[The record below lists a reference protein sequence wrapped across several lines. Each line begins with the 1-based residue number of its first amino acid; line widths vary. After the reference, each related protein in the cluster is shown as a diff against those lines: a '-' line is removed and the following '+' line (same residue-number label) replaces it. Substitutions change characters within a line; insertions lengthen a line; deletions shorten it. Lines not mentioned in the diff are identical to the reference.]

1 MLNLNKV
8 GRPLAKIDGGKY
20 SGRMVSVSDQF
31 LNSSSNQNKEPSDGL
46 IQEFRQL
53 KIANDSK
60 FQHIPDTT
68 KEREIL
74 YITGPSGSGKSTYT
88 RKYLE
93 QYKKKYKSREIYLFS
108 SLPSDESLD
117 KVGPKRV
124 KLDESMYT
132 DPLEVKELSESIC
145 IFDDIDVISDKK
157 VREAV
162 YDILNQ
168 VLEIGRHYKIHCV
181 VTNHLPTNGKD
192 TRRIL
197 NEAHTVTYFPHSA
210 GGKIKHMLEEY
221 VGLDRKQIS
230 YMKKQNSRWATV
242 FKNYPQCYMVEHEI
256 GMLNIHDDSSE
267 DERLAKAKRKH
278 RQPHE
283 QEEEKT
289 PPAIV

>member
-20 SGRMVSVSDQF
+20 SGHVVSVSDQF
-31 LNSSSNQNKEPSDGL
+31 LNNNGKEEKDNS
-46 IQEFRQL
+46 IKEFRQL

-60 FQHIPDTT
+60 FQHVPDTT

-93 QYKKKYKSREIYLFS
+93 QYKKKFKNRPIYLFS

-117 KVGPKRV
+117 KVQPKRI
-124 KLDESMYT
+124 KLDEAIHT
-132 DPLEVKELSESIC
+132 DPIAVEELKESIC

-157 VREAV
+157 IREGV
-162 YDILNQ
+162 YTILNQ

-210 GGKIKHMLEEY
+210 GGKIKYMLEEY
-221 VGLDRKQIS
+221 VGLDKKQIA
-230 YMKKQNSRWATV
+230 YVKRQNSRACTI
-242 FKNYPQCYMVEHEI
+242 FKNYPQCYLLEHEI
-256 GMLNIHDDSSE
+256 GLLNLHDDDSE
-267 DERLAKAKRKH
+267 KEESQSTK
-278 RQPHE
+278 Q
-283 QEEEKT
+283 QEKENSQT
-289 PPAIV
+289 NI

>member
-20 SGRMVSVSDQF
+20 SGHVVSVSDQF
-31 LNSSSNQNKEPSDGL
+31 LNNKEEKDNL
-46 IQEFRQL
+46 IKEFRQL

-93 QYKKKYKSREIYLFS
+93 QYKKKFKNRPIYLFS

-117 KVGPKRV
+117 KVQPKRI
-124 KLDESMYT
+124 KLDETIHT
-132 DPLEVKELSESIC
+132 DPIAVEELKESIC

-157 VREAV
+157 IREGV
-162 YDILNQ
+162 YTILNQ

-210 GGKIKHMLEEY
+210 GGKIKYMLEEY
-221 VGLDRKQIS
+221 VGLDKKQIA
-230 YMKKQNSRWATV
+230 YVKRQNSRACTI
-242 FKNYPQCYMVEHEI
+242 FKNYPQCYLLEHEI
-256 GMLNIHDDSSE
+256 GLLNLHDDDSE
-267 DERLAKAKRKH
+267 KEESQFAK
-278 RQPHE
+278 Q
-283 QEEEKT
+283 QEKENSQYN
-289 PPAIV
+289 V

>member
-1 MLNLNKV
+1 MLNLNKI

-20 SGRMVSVSDQF
+20 GGHIVSVSDQF
-31 LNSSSNQNKEPSDGL
+31 NDNKAKDGDSDGL
-46 IQEFRQL
+46 INEFRQL

-74 YITGPSGSGKSTYT
+74 YVTGPSGSGKSTYT

-93 QYKKKYKSREIYLFS
+93 QYKKKYKNRAIYLFS

-117 KVGPKRV
+117 KVQPKRI
-124 KLDESMYT
+124 KLDETMYT
-132 DPLEVKELSESIC
+132 DPIKVDELTESIC

-157 VREAV
+157 VRDAV
-162 YDILNQ
+162 YDVLNQ

-210 GGKIKHMLEEY
+210 GGKIKYMLEEY
-221 VGLDRKQIS
+221 VGLDKKQIS
-230 YMKKQNSRWATV
+230 YMKKQNSRWCSIY
-242 FKNYPQCYMVEHEI
+242 KNYPQCYVVEHEI
-256 GMLNIHDDSSE
+256 GLLNLHDDSSE
-267 DERLAKAKRKH
+267 DERLAKAKRRNSDKTKADDG
-278 RQPHE
+278 HE
-283 QEEEKT
+283 KENL
-289 PPAIV
+289 IS

>member
-8 GRPLAKIDGGKY
+8 GRPLARIDGGKY
-20 SGRMVSVSDQF
+20 SGHVVSVSDQF
-31 LNSSSNQNKEPSDGL
+31 LNSKQKEPVDNL

-60 FQHIPDTT
+60 FLHIPDTT

-74 YITGPSGSGKSTYT
+74 YITGPSGSGKRTYT

-93 QYKKKYKSREIYLFS
+93 QYKKKYKSRTIYLFS

-117 KVGPKRV
+117 KVGTKRI
-124 KLDESMYT
+124 KLCEGLYADPIKVDE
-132 DPLEVKELSESIC
+132 LKESIC

-157 VREAV
+157 IREAV

-210 GGKIKHMLEEY
+210 GGKIKYMLEEY

-230 YMKKQNSRWATV
+230 YMKKQNSRWCTV
-242 FKNYPQCYMVEHEI
+242 YKNYPQCYVVEHEI
-256 GMLNIHDDSSE
+256 GLLNIHDDSSE

-278 RQPHE
+278 KQPQE
-283 QEEEKT
+283 QEEKA
-289 PPAIV
+289 PPLL

>member
-20 SGRMVSVSDQF
+20 SGHVVSVSDQF
-31 LNSSSNQNKEPSDGL
+31 LNNNGKEEKDNL
-46 IQEFRQL
+46 IKEFRQL

-93 QYKKKYKSREIYLFS
+93 QYKKKFKNRPIYLFS

-117 KVGPKRV
+117 KVQPKRI
-124 KLDESMYT
+124 KLDETIHT
-132 DPLEVKELSESIC
+132 DPIAVEELKESIC

-157 VREAV
+157 IREGV
-162 YDILNQ
+162 YTILNQ

-210 GGKIKHMLEEY
+210 GGKIKYMLEEY
-221 VGLDRKQIS
+221 VGLDKKQIA
-230 YMKKQNSRWATV
+230 YMKRQNSRACTI
-242 FKNYPQCYMVEHEI
+242 FKNYPQCYLLEHEI
-256 GMLNIHDDSSE
+256 GLLNLHDDDSE
-267 DERLAKAKRKH
+267 KEESQFAK
-278 RQPHE
+278 Q
-283 QEEEKT
+283 QEKENSQHN
-289 PPAIV
+289 V

>member
-1 MLNLNKV
+1 
-8 GRPLAKIDGGKY
+8 
-20 SGRMVSVSDQF
+20 MVSVSDQF
-31 LNSSSNQNKEPSDGL
+31 LNSNSNSSNQKKEPSDGL

-117 KVGPKRV
+117 KVGPKRI
-124 KLDESMYT
+124 KLDESMHA
-132 DPLEVKELSESIC
+132 DPIKVNDLGESIC

-157 VREAV
+157 IRDAV

-168 VLEIGRHYKIHCV
+168 VLELGRA
-181 VTNHLPTNGKD
+181 LPA
-192 TRRIL
+192 RRPS
-197 NEAHTVTYFPHSA
+197 ARRRSVPA
-210 GGKIKHMLEEY
+210 GGR
-221 VGLDRKQIS
+221 GQ
-230 YMKKQNSRWATV
+230 AT
-242 FKNYPQCYMVEHEI
+242 
-256 GMLNIHDDSSE
+256 
-267 DERLAKAKRKH
+267 
-278 RQPHE
+278 
-283 QEEEKT
+283 
-289 PPAIV
+289 